1 MIRPES
7 IPNRCK
13 LASLNLPACSVVRP
27 PQEENSFVDN
37 AHDLSNQ
44 VDGWCIGAGLDLI
57 SAADVRLCTRDA
69 KISLREAAIGIVA
82 DLGSINR
89 MPSIVGDSNARMMA
103 LTVGLRLGL
112 GFRVSGTID
121 GPHGRSP
128 FGFRV

>member
-1 MIRPES
+1 
-7 IPNRCK
+7 
-13 LASLNLPACSVVRP
+13 VRETP
-27 PQEENSFVDN
+27 FLVDN
-37 AHDLSNQ
+37 IHDLSNQ

-103 LTVGLRLGL
+103 LTVSLCLCSV
-112 GFRVSGTID
+112 FRE
-121 GPHGRSP
+121 
-128 FGFRV
+128 